1 MIEEELSPPR
11 AYYMHADFPHEDIR
25 DLKALL
31 RCDKLMR
38 EGVAVLSAVGLLQ
51 HLPKVEP
58 VAVGT
63 VFKRYAPLQP

>member
-11 AYYMHADFPHEDIR
+11 AYYMRADFPQEDIR
-25 DLKALL
+25 DWQALL
-31 RCDKLMR
+31 RCDKLKR
-38 EGVAVLSAVGLLQ
+38 EGVAVLSAVNLLQ

-58 VAVGT
+58 LAVGA